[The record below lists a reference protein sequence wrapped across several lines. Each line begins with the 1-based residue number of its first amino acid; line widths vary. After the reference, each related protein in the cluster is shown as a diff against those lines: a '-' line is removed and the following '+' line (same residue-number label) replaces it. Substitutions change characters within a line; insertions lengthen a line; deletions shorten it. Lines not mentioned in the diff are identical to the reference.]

1 MLIDIS
7 SLIIWRPPSLSEL
20 PSYQIAVGLTYL
32 GSKASILLLIYVN
45 MHNQEQIVGNVNKQL
60 KKLVYVQ

>member
-1 MLIDIS
+1 MN
-7 SLIIWRPPSLSEL
+7 LIIWRPPSLSEL

-32 GSKASILLLIYVN
+32 GSKASILILIYVN

-60 KKLVYVQ
+60 KNKLVYVQ